1 MVCTKYHR
9 FRTNRDKS
17 YKKRTNRYY
26 SIWVYHFN
34 NCSINMVSTNLI
46 KQISRRDFKKN
57 SGHVSLLRPPSESW
71 NTHNMSISAAL
82 PGQIGIWGSVIS
94 STTGVQ
100 GGAPAENGF
109 WCIWNLKKNT
119 SDGDKFEIS
128 YFCNE
133 YLSIFL
139 RLETNAVDLQHLT
152 QKFPGYTGGF
162 LNYRRFPGV
171 VDTLINCN
179 GMLSVLKYW

>member
-1 MVCTKYHR
+1 MKMVCTKYHR

-57 SGHVSLLRPPSESW
+57 FLVSLLRPPSESW

-119 SDGDKFEIS
+119 SDGDKFRIFATNIYL
-128 YFCNE
+128 YF
-133 YLSIFL
+133 YDWKPMRSIFNIL
-139 RLETNAVDLQHLT
+139 HKNFQDIQE
-152 QKFPGYTGGF
+152 GF
-162 LNYRRFPGV
+162 
-171 VDTLINCN
+171 
-179 GMLSVLKYW
+179 